1 MKIMCNGRKTTI
13 GSFVRLA
20 NAVKHEDSME
30 TLELV
35 QNAGRE
41 GELMEC
47 LNKTFDNYKFSLVE
61 VEEYL
66 MFEMYNE
73 DTWADLWDEEVI
85 K

>member
-20 NAVKHEDSME
+20 NAVKYDESMV

-41 GELMEC
+41 DELMKC
-47 LNKTFDNYKFSLVE
+47 LNETFDSYKYSLVE

-66 MFEMYNE
+66 MFEMCNE
-73 DTWADLWDEEVI
+73 DTWADLWE
-85 K
+85 

>member
-1 MKIMCNGRKTTI
+1 MKIMSNGRKTTI

-20 NAVKHEDSME
+20 NAVKHETSLG

-41 GELMEC
+41 EELMEC
-47 LNKTFDNYKFSLVE
+47 LNETFDTYKYSLVE

-73 DTWADLWDEEVI
+73 DTWADLWE
-85 K
+85 

>member
-20 NAVKHEDSME
+20 NAVKYEDSMA

-41 GELMEC
+41 GELMKA
-47 LNKTFDNYKFSLVE
+47 LNESFSDYKYSLTE

-66 MFEMYNE
+66 MFEMCNE
-73 DTWADLWDEEVI
+73 DTWADLWE
-85 K
+85 

>member
-1 MKIMCNGRKTTI
+1 MKIMCNGEKIII

-20 NAVKHEDSME
+20 NAVKYDDSMA

-41 GELMEC
+41 DELMEC
-47 LNKTFDNYKFSLVE
+47 LNETFDNYKFSLVE

-66 MFEMYNE
+66 MFEMCNE
-73 DTWADLWDEEVI
+73 DTWADLWE
-85 K
+85 

>member
-1 MKIMCNGRKTTI
+1 MKIIINGKKTTI

-20 NAVKHEDSME
+20 NAVKHETSLG

-35 QNAGRE
+35 QDAGRE

-47 LNKTFDNYKFSLVE
+47 LNKTFDNYKYSLVE
-61 VEEYL
+61 VEDYL

-73 DTWADLWDEEVI
+73 DKWAELWE
-85 K
+85 

>member
-1 MKIMCNGRKTTI
+1 MKIIINGKKTTI

-20 NAVKHEDSME
+20 NAVKHETSLG

-35 QNAGRE
+35 QDAGRE

-47 LNKTFDNYKFSLVE
+47 LNKTFDNYKYSLVE
-61 VEEYL
+61 VEDYL

-73 DTWADLWDEEVI
+73 DTWADLWE
-85 K
+85 

>member
-20 NAVKHEDSME
+20 NAVKYEDSMA

-41 GELMEC
+41 DELMEC
-47 LNKTFDNYKFSLVE
+47 LNETFDNYKYSLVE
-61 VEEYL
+61 VEDYL
-66 MFEMYNE
+66 MYEMYNE
-73 DTWADLWDEEVI
+73 DTWADLWE
-85 K
+85 

>member
-13 GSFVRLA
+13 DSFVKLA
-20 NAVKHEDSME
+20 NAVKHEDSMA

-73 DTWADLWDEEVI
+73 DTWADLWDEEGN

>member
-20 NAVKHEDSME
+20 NVVKHEGSMV

-35 QNAGRE
+35 QNAGRDY
-41 GELMEC
+41 ELMEA
-47 LNKTFDNYKFSLVE
+47 LNETFDNYKFSLVE

-73 DTWADLWDEEVI
+73 DTWADLWE
-85 K
+85 

>member
-1 MKIMCNGRKTTI
+1 MEIMCNGRKTTI

-20 NAVKHEDSME
+20 NAVKYEDSMA

-41 GELMEC
+41 DELMEC
-47 LNKTFDNYKFSLVE
+47 LNESFSDYKYSLTE

-73 DTWADLWDEEVI
+73 DTWADLWE
-85 K
+85 

>member
-1 MKIMCNGRKTTI
+1 MKIMYNGRKTTI

-20 NAVKHEDSME
+20 NAVKHEDSLVA
-30 TLELV
+30 LELA

-41 GELMEC
+41 EELMEC
-47 LNKTFDNYKFSLVE
+47 FNETFDNYKYSLVE

-73 DTWADLWDEEVI
+73 DTWADLWE
-85 K
+85 

>member
-13 GSFVRLA
+13 ETFVRLA
-20 NAVKHEDSME
+20 NAVRHETSLG

-41 GELMEC
+41 DELMEC
-47 LNKTFDNYKFSLVE
+47 LNETFDNYKFSLVE

-73 DTWADLWDEEVI
+73 DMWADLWE
-85 K
+85 

>member
-20 NAVKHEDSME
+20 NAVKHEDSLVA
-30 TLELV
+30 LELA

-41 GELMEC
+41 EELMEC
-47 LNKTFDNYKFSLVE
+47 FNETFDNYNYSLVE

-73 DTWADLWDEEVI
+73 DTWADLWE
-85 K
+85 